1 MIGVDTFSVDDLV
14 ENSSIKKPLNQADSL
29 LPSRVV
35 DSEENELVQLIK
47 GCRENNPD
55 SQKKL
60 YKKYYGYV
68 TGVALTYCAERAD
81 AEEIVNDSF
90 LKVFEHIRSFDTTRP
105 FKPWLRRIVVNT
117 SIDKARAN
125 RRFRK
130 HVELERTPLVSMQD
144 VESDLNAKHIYK
156 MLNQLPELL
165 RFVFNMYEIEGYSHR
180 EIAEKLDIAESSS
193 RTYLTRAKAQLRNIY
208 NHLAVQGGKV

>member
-68 TGVALTYCAERAD
+68 TGVALTYCAERDRKSTRLNSSHVAISY
-81 AEEIVNDSF
+81 A
-90 LKVFEHIRSFDTTRP
+90 VFC
-105 FKPWLRRIVVNT
+105 
-117 SIDKARAN
+117 
-125 RRFRK
+125 
-130 HVELERTPLVSMQD
+130 
-144 VESDLNAKHIYK
+144 
-156 MLNQLPELL
+156 
-165 RFVFNMYEIEGYSHR
+165 
-180 EIAEKLDIAESSS
+180 
-193 RTYLTRAKAQLRNIY
+193 
-208 NHLAVQGGKV
+208 